1 MTCKH
6 NLKKMSISLS
16 AAMLGATILALN
28 NNKTVKA
35 DTTDNDHLET
45 DSNGQNDPVVQA
57 KRQEFNPDRT
67 KNESIAG
74 ELTKVMSDDES
85 SSNHSSLPK
94 QEFNQD
100 RTKTR
105 VKINKKYLTKN
116 EQTRP
121 KSYLGNEKKRA
132 EYAKTDDLLKSE
144 LTNKDS
150 SANESLINSNL
161 VNNNALFNLQ
171 TNDQNN
177 ADNIQLS
184 RQNNDNKNTISAQ
197 EDGNKSTAITNFGT
211 INLADYQ
218 ALDLN
223 SFNLSK
229 NSINLNTTIKM
240 LNENKVQ
247 ISDDELKRKANYWGR
262 TNGQITQDDLNFLN
276 NNVGQNGHKF
286 YLSSIGYTSEAEGTP
301 KAKESHTEIIGDIK
315 PQNNRIDTAVRNS
328 FSGDLHDEFKH
339 TFTIDKD
346 TYNQNIGGHILISD
360 IIQFDNVDSQYG
372 SYFMN
377 AYVLNNN
384 NEIRDQ
390 YHNIVGYLGISMNYS
405 PKGIIRED
413 KLWLNIPSS
422 AQKVGTDITSTFAGD
437 YFNDDSYSWANVF
450 NHTSKAPDGKWQ
462 TELLLDKDH
471 VNFIGKTRDVNQDV
485 QPYYVENSSN
495 NNTAPSV
502 NYKVFSLGFNHQENI
517 NHTQVERSHQVIKLE
532 ALGLDEKDNTKLVD
546 LPITR
551 FSPSIQTFDAL
562 DAGNNQQIIMFR
574 KDIGLDRVY
583 LPDNL
588 TSNEVYEAATQNKN
602 KIVISKQSD
611 NSLLVGYD
619 LSTDC
624 VKQDKQQLLY
634 DLKCSYY
641 LNYQHPELKDE
652 ITNRTIQAYENRNW
666 NVTTFN
672 TQAFFVTDNNQFRAI
687 RETLLTPGQEI
698 NSNTY
703 YGNSNT
709 ADSKTQ
715 YNAVIPVRYVDDDTG
730 QTINNSVINAV
741 SGSTV
746 SINPLLDITPLPN
759 YVFNNINAIDY
770 GLVKPKDNNEIV
782 IHVKQKIFNTTP
794 ISYDSG
800 SLSSP
805 TRKVVGNE
813 NSDLDNLLN
822 RYRSDPNVMII
833 QDPDVFY
840 HPNDDDQNNV
850 VNAFKKA
857 NTDNFNQYNNIV
869 QQIKDWQKK
878 QADYNKDRQNYID
891 DLKKRGL
898 WNDDSVDP
906 TTIKQN
912 FHLDLNANNNS
923 IRPVLEALS
932 DKITIVPNGD
942 GLNFKTNDAIP
953 GSFVKATYN
962 GITNSYYRNHKI
974 SKMVITLSNIG
985 KNAKAAGSYISFVNG
1000 INNGYW
1006 YKATGVDADI
1016 SFFDENDKP
1025 IVFDKSDSYI
1035 SFSSL
1040 NPNTEDRTET
1050 VKLRD
1055 GMQYVPL
1062 NGSFIENHANG
1073 YLYGTQNYPHPW
1085 ALDWD
1090 SSTSNNRIQ
1099 CSASAKFSG
1108 DTIKIRS
1115 AWLMDAR
1122 TQDNLQTM
1130 PYGASWFIW
1139 STLVPQMSFDAQSPK
1154 LEIHYHHNIVRP
1166 EIKRD
1171 YHVDEIM
1178 PQAKYGHDK
1187 TIIGVKA
1194 ALKRDAS
1201 MNMATGRIMNGYFG
1215 LDHGSNNSYN
1225 PNSGIDHDEY
1235 SWYGNNVQL
1244 NPQDSTKASVI
1255 ADSIPGYHSYEMSTG
1270 SGTSFNPD
1278 NDPWHT
1284 WGKFM
1289 NVDFNR
1295 ATNRVTMNM
1304 FKGLEPNSA
1313 IGQENYQIM
1322 YTPSYTS
1329 RTIYFVDT
1337 DAEQNHENASDVRKG
1352 NSSDQN
1358 SKEITDTN
1366 HIILN
1371 KSIGTTGT
1379 VDTTSEFDLTGNIIY
1394 QTLYSEGYRLVDSP
1408 KFTIDYNN
1416 WQDKDGN
1423 WHVQTG
1429 PIYVRLKHGTQ
1440 DVTETDPYTKFQM
1453 KNVVKYHEQGYSLAN
1468 PNDQV
1473 NHENTLTIGLTR
1485 KATKDLVTGD
1495 VFYGK
1500 WTIDQSNAKNAYDT
1514 ETLLKGY
1521 IPIDGNSRRGYATY
1535 ITQNSRDGDD
1545 QINKQNAYH
1554 NLVRSGHLAIGVVPN
1569 IRLVNSDK
1577 KGYDFAPG
1585 ITNNDLNKDVY
1596 IYANNHDAFSNQID
1610 VYYVPWKR
1618 HLKANIYAG
1627 DKNVLLNDHPD
1638 LSGVSFTG
1646 DTIRIDWSKLKPEYR
1661 QSAHDL
1667 PQKYTFDVPD
1677 EGGAGDYYKQLHDLD
1692 PDDNYDPY
1700 INDENPDKALEHG
1713 NDYLP
1718 IYIDGVYKKLPD
1730 EKRTITRIIQVND
1743 NGKMQEV
1750 KHDQVEISR
1759 SVVQEMLLGKK
1770 IYGDWTSGKFERY
1783 AIPQRDGYYSVI
1795 ERDGNT
1801 DETKTINELEVDE
1814 DSPVQIV
1821 YTIDYVKDQAQQQ
1834 VNFVTKQGVRIA
1846 DETIEG
1852 SLGDKKDVD
1861 QTVIPEGW
1869 KLISSPTVVISNGI
1883 SNLIVVHDPYKVP
1896 HDDYVAPNTP
1906 IVGNLVYP
1914 NGLDEKDLNQ
1924 TVTRTINLHYPT
1936 GEVKSIVQEI
1946 EFTRTGYFNPNTGQV
1961 YYDGWESENNVF
1973 EKYDV
1978 PSVDGYTP
1986 SQSEVAAKEIASP
1999 IANETVDIYY
2009 SAGNRTILINYRDNS
2024 DSGNDTKTSH
2034 REEYEGDVD
2043 TVKKINIDLSNGE
2056 ELDHLGVGYS
2066 FVYNNG
2072 QYLIKANKDIT
2083 DSDHVLSLNNMRTLR
2098 GQKHFIL
2105 EYTFSEVNLPFEIFT
2120 NHTTQE
2126 VTAKDSEYANLHK
2139 TVSRNIYVYQP
2150 DGTLLPPI
2158 TESVSFVRTAVKD
2171 MSTGKVRYTPWK
2183 LEKDKTKSL
2192 GVIKGFKANN
2202 IDGYDTLNPANNN
2215 DITVDPNNDVNTD
2228 LKDVVISYAPKMQ
2241 KSAIIFVQKG
2251 SNKYDSSRNVEINGQ
2266 TYEIIG
2272 GRTFTGRTDEIV
2284 SLKEYQHDYTIPVG
2298 YKAVNVT
2305 RSGLWNHIPDSYKFK
2320 ADGNKP
2326 IYIEV
2331 VKDKL

>member
-1 MTCKH
+1 
-6 NLKKMSISLS
+6 MSISLS

-35 DTTDNDHLET
+35 DTTDNNHLET

-57 KRQEFNPDRT
+57 KRQEFNRDRT

-74 ELTKVMSDDES
+74 ELKKAMSDDES

-121 KSYLGNEKKRA
+121 KSYLGNEEKRA
-132 EYAKTDDLLKSE
+132 EYAKADDLLKSE
-144 LTNKDS
+144 LTNKNS
-150 SANESLINSNL
+150 SANESLINSKL

-177 ADNIQLS
+177 TDNIQLS
-184 RQNNDNKNTISAQ
+184 RQNNDNKNTINAQ
-197 EDGNKSTAITNFGT
+197 EDDNKSNTTTNFGT
-211 INLADYQ
+211 INLVDYQ

-223 SFNLSK
+223 SFNLPK
-229 NSINLNTTIKM
+229 NSINTNTTIKM

-286 YLSSIGYTSEAEGTP
+286 YLSSIGYTSEAESTP
-301 KAKESHTEIIGDIK
+301 KAKESHTEIVGNVK

-328 FSGDLHDEFKH
+328 FSGDLDDAFKH

-346 TYNQNIGGHILISD
+346 AYNQNIGGHILISD

-377 AYVLNNN
+377 TYVLNNN

-390 YHNIVGYLGISMNYS
+390 YHNVVGYLGISTNYS
-405 PKGIIRED
+405 PKGNIRED

-422 AQKVGTDITSTFAGD
+422 AQKVGIDITSTFAGD

-471 VNFIGKTRDVNQDV
+471 VNFIGKTRDVNQDT
-485 QPYYVENSSN
+485 QPVYVENSSN
-495 NNTAPSV
+495 NNTAASV
-502 NYKVFSLGFNHQENI
+502 DYKVFSLGFNHQENI
-517 NHTQVERSHQVIKLE
+517 NHTQVEHSHQVIKLE
-532 ALGLDEKDNTKLVD
+532 ALGLDEKNNTKLVD
-546 LPITR
+546 LPITQ
-551 FSPSIQTFDAL
+551 FYPSIQTFDAL

-583 LPDNL
+583 LADNL
-588 TSNEVYEAATQNKN
+588 TSNEIYEAATQNKN

-672 TQAFFVTDNNQFRAI
+672 TQAWFATDNNRFKAI

-703 YGNSNT
+703 YGNSNI

-715 YNAVIPVRYVDDDTG
+715 YDSVIPVRYVDDDTG

-746 SINPLLDITPLPN
+746 SIDPLLDITPLPN
-759 YVFNNINAIDY
+759 YVFNNINTIDY
-770 GLVKPKDNNEIV
+770 GLVKPKDNKEIV
-782 IHVKQKIFNTTP
+782 IHIKQKIFNTTP

-822 RYRSDPNVMII
+822 RYRSDPNVTII
-833 QDPDVFY
+833 QDSDVFY
-840 HPNDDDQNNV
+840 HPNDDDQNDV

-878 QADYNKDRQNYID
+878 QAD
-891 DLKKRGL
+891 
-898 WNDDSVDP
+898 
-906 TTIKQN
+906 
-912 FHLDLNANNNS
+912 
-923 IRPVLEALS
+923 
-932 DKITIVPNGD
+932 
-942 GLNFKTNDAIP
+942 
-953 GSFVKATYN
+953 
-962 GITNSYYRNHKI
+962 
-974 SKMVITLSNIG
+974 
-985 KNAKAAGSYISFVNG
+985 
-1000 INNGYW
+1000 
-1006 YKATGVDADI
+1006 
-1016 SFFDENDKP
+1016 
-1025 IVFDKSDSYI
+1025 
-1035 SFSSL
+1035 
-1040 NPNTEDRTET
+1040 
-1050 VKLRD
+1050 
-1055 GMQYVPL
+1055 
-1062 NGSFIENHANG
+1062 
-1073 YLYGTQNYPHPW
+1073 
-1085 ALDWD
+1085 
-1090 SSTSNNRIQ
+1090 
-1099 CSASAKFSG
+1099 
-1108 DTIKIRS
+1108 
-1115 AWLMDAR
+1115 
-1122 TQDNLQTM
+1122 
-1130 PYGASWFIW
+1130 
-1139 STLVPQMSFDAQSPK
+1139 

-1171 YHVDEIM
+1171 YHVNEIM
-1178 PQAKYGHDK
+1178 PQAKYGRDK

-1201 MNMATGRIMNGYFG
+1201 MNMTTGRIMNGYFG

-1244 NPQDSTKASVI
+1244 NPQDPTKASVI
-1255 ADSIPGYHSYEMSTG
+1255 ADSIPGYHSYQMSTG
-1270 SGTSFNPD
+1270 SGTSFNPN

-1295 ATNRVTMNM
+1295 TTNRVTMNM
-1304 FKGLEPNSA
+1304 FEGLEPNSA
-1313 IGQENYQIM
+1313 IGQENHQIM

-1352 NSSDQN
+1352 NSSDQI
-1358 SKEITDTN
+1358 SKEITDAN

-1408 KFTIDYNN
+1408 KLTIDYNN
-1416 WQDKDGN
+1416 YQDKDGN

-1554 NLVRSGHLAIGVVPN
+1554 NLVRSGHLAIGVAPN

-1646 DTIRIDWSKLKPEYR
+1646 DTIQIDWSKLKPEYR

-1667 PQKYTFDVPD
+1667 PEKYTFDVPD
-1677 EGGAGDYYKQLHDLD
+1677 DDGVGDYYKQLHDLD

-1730 EKRTITRIIQVND
+1730 EKRTITRIIQVNN

-1750 KHDQVEISR
+1750 KRDQVEISR
-1759 SVVQEMLLGKK
+1759 SVVQEVLSGKK

-1783 AIPQRDGYYSVI
+1783 DIPQRDGYYSVI

-1814 DSPVQIV
+1814 DSPVRIV
-1821 YTIDYVKDQAQQQ
+1821 YTINYAKDQAQQQ
-1834 VNFVTKQGVRIA
+1834 VNFVTKLGVRIA

-1869 KLISSPTVVISNGI
+1869 KLISSPTVVINNGI

-1896 HDDYVAPNTP
+1896 HDDYVVPNTP
-1906 IVGNLVYP
+1906 IVGDLVYP
-1914 NGLDEKDLNQ
+1914 SGLDEKDLNQ
-1924 TVTRTINLHYPT
+1924 AVTRTINLHYPT

-1986 SQSEVAAKEIASP
+1986 SQSEVATKEIASP

-2034 REEYEGDVD
+2034 REEYEGNVS

-2056 ELDHLGVGYS
+2056 ELDHLGIGYS

-2072 QYLIKANKDIT
+2072 QYLIKANKDLT

-2120 NHTTQE
+2120 NHTMQE

-2171 MSTGKVRYTPWK
+2171 MSTGKITYTPWK

-2192 GVIKGFKANN
+2192 GVIKSFKANN
-2202 IDGYDTLNPANNN
+2202 IDGYDTLNPANNQ

-2251 SNKYDSSRNVEINGQ
+2251 ANKYDSARNVEINGQ

-2272 GRTFTGRTDEIV
+2272 GRTFTGRTNEIV

-2298 YKAVNVT
+2298 YKAVNT
-2305 RSGLWNHIPDSYKFK
+2305 AHSGLWNHIPDSYKFK

-2331 VKDKL
+2331 IKDKL

>member
-16 AAMLGATILALN
+16 AAMLSATILALN

-74 ELTKVMSDDES
+74 ELKKVMSDDES

-100 RTKTR
+100 RTKTH

-121 KSYLGNEKKRA
+121 KSYLGNEEKRA
-132 EYAKTDDLLKSE
+132 EYAKADNLLKSE

-150 SANESLINSNL
+150 SANKSLINLNL
-161 VNNNALFNLQ
+161 ANNNALFNLQ

-223 SFNLSK
+223 SFNLPK
-229 NSINLNTTIKM
+229 NSINTNTTIKM

-276 NNVGQNGHKF
+276 NNVGYNGHKF

-301 KAKESHTEIIGDIK
+301 KAKESHTEIVGDIK

-328 FSGDLHDEFKH
+328 FSGDLHDAFKH

-360 IIQFDNVDSQYG
+360 IVQFDNVDSQYG

-377 AYVLNNN
+377 SYVLNNN

-390 YHNIVGYLGISMNYS
+390 YHNIVGYLGISTNYS
-405 PKGIIRED
+405 PKGNIRED

-437 YFNDDSYSWANVF
+437 YFNDDSYSWANVY

-471 VNFIGKTRDVNQDV
+471 VNFIGKTRDVNQDT
-485 QPYYVENSSN
+485 QPVYIENSSN
-495 NNTAPSV
+495 NNTAASV
-502 NYKVFSLGFNHQENI
+502 DYKVFSLGFNHQENI

-546 LPITR
+546 LPITQ
-551 FSPSIQTFDAL
+551 FYPSIQTFDAL

-583 LPDNL
+583 LADNL
-588 TSNEVYEAATQNKN
+588 TSNEIYEAATQNKN

-672 TQAFFVTDNNQFRAI
+672 TQAWFATDNNRFRAI

-709 ADSKTQ
+709 ADSTTQ

-746 SINPLLDITPLPN
+746 SIDPLLDITPLPN

-770 GLVKPKDNNEIV
+770 GLVKPKNNNEIV

-800 SLSSP
+800 NLSSP

-822 RYRSDPNVMII
+822 RYRSDPNVTII

-840 HPNDDDQNNV
+840 HPNDDDQNDV
-850 VNAFKKA
+850 VNAFKYA
-857 NTDNFNQYNNIV
+857 NTDNFNQYSNIV

-878 QADYNKDRQNYID
+878 QADYNKNRQNYID

-898 WNDDSVDP
+898 WNDDS
-906 TTIKQN
+906 
-912 FHLDLNANNNS
+912 
-923 IRPVLEALS
+923 E
-932 DKITIVPNGD
+932 
-942 GLNFKTNDAIP
+942 
-953 GSFVKATYN
+953 
-962 GITNSYYRNHKI
+962 
-974 SKMVITLSNIG
+974 
-985 KNAKAAGSYISFVNG
+985 
-1000 INNGYW
+1000 
-1006 YKATGVDADI
+1006 
-1016 SFFDENDKP
+1016 
-1025 IVFDKSDSYI
+1025 
-1035 SFSSL
+1035 
-1040 NPNTEDRTET
+1040 
-1050 VKLRD
+1050 
-1055 GMQYVPL
+1055 
-1062 NGSFIENHANG
+1062 
-1073 YLYGTQNYPHPW
+1073 
-1085 ALDWD
+1085 
-1090 SSTSNNRIQ
+1090 
-1099 CSASAKFSG
+1099 
-1108 DTIKIRS
+1108 
-1115 AWLMDAR
+1115 
-1122 TQDNLQTM
+1122 
-1130 PYGASWFIW
+1130 
-1139 STLVPQMSFDAQSPK
+1139 

-1178 PQAKYGHDK
+1178 PQAKYGRDK

-1201 MNMATGRIMNGYFG
+1201 MNIATGRIMNGYFG
-1215 LDHGSNNSYN
+1215 LDHGSSNSYN

-1244 NPQDSTKASVI
+1244 NPQDPTKASVI

-1289 NVDFNR
+1289 NVNFNR
-1295 ATNRVTMNM
+1295 TTNRVTMNM
-1304 FKGLEPNSA
+1304 FEGLEPNSA
-1313 IGQENYQIM
+1313 IGQENHKIM

-1352 NSSDQN
+1352 NNSDQI
-1358 SKEITDTN
+1358 SKEITDAN
-1366 HIILN
+1366 HVILN

-1408 KFTIDYNN
+1408 KFAIDYNN
-1416 WQDKDGN
+1416 YQDKDGN

-1468 PNDQV
+1468 PNDTV

-1495 VFYGK
+1495 IIYGK

-1535 ITQNSRDGDD
+1535 ITQTSRDGDD

-1569 IRLVNSDK
+1569 VRLVNNDK

-1596 IYANNHDAFSNQID
+1596 IYANNHDVFSNQID
-1610 VYYVPWKR
+1610 VYCVPWKR

-1646 DTIRIDWSKLKPEYR
+1646 DTIQIDWSKLKPEYR
-1661 QSAHDL
+1661 QSAHNL
-1667 PQKYTFDVPD
+1667 PQTYTFDVPD
-1677 EGGAGDYYKQLHDLD
+1677 DDGVGDYYKQLHDLD

-1743 NGKMQEV
+1743 NGKMREV
-1750 KHDQVEISR
+1750 KRDQVEISR
-1759 SVVQEMLLGKK
+1759 SIVQEVLSGKK

-1783 AIPQRDGYYSVI
+1783 DIPQRDGYYSVI
-1795 ERDGNT
+1795 ERDSNT

-1814 DSPVQIV
+1814 DSPTQIV
-1821 YTIDYVKDQAQQQ
+1821 YTINYAKDQAQQQ

-1869 KLISSPTVVISNGI
+1869 KLISNPTVVISNGI

-1896 HDDYVAPNTP
+1896 HDDYVAPKTP
-1906 IVGNLVYP
+1906 IVGDLVYP
-1914 NGLDEKDLNQ
+1914 SGLDEKDLNQ

-1986 SQSEVAAKEIASP
+1986 SQSEVATKEIASP

-2034 REEYEGDVD
+2034 REEYEGDVGS
-2043 TVKKINIDLSNGE
+2043 VKKINIDLSNGE

-2120 NHTTQE
+2120 NHTMQE

-2171 MSTGKVRYTPWK
+2171 MSTGKIMYTPWK

-2192 GVIKGFKANN
+2192 GVIKGFKAND
-2202 IDGYDTLNPANNN
+2202 IDGYDTLNPANNQ

-2241 KSAIIFVQKG
+2241 KSAIIFV
-2251 SNKYDSSRNVEINGQ
+2251 
-2266 TYEIIG
+2266 
-2272 GRTFTGRTDEIV
+2272 
-2284 SLKEYQHDYTIPVG
+2284 
-2298 YKAVNVT
+2298 
-2305 RSGLWNHIPDSYKFK
+2305 
-2320 ADGNKP
+2320 
-2326 IYIEV
+2326 
-2331 VKDKL
+2331 